1 MTTEI
6 VAGLPLRT
14 NAAGEP
20 ALCLVTG
27 ASGYIGG
34 RLIPELLDAG
44 YRVRVLARNATRL
57 SQHDWFPAVEVIEG
71 DAESSEVLARALAGV
86 DVAYYLIHSMM
97 LKSGFEES
105 ETQLAQLFGS
115 VARESGV
122 ARIVYL
128 GGIVNNEHEL
138 SPHMQAR
145 TDTGRLLRD
154 SGVGTIELRA
164 GVVIGSGSASFE
176 MLRYLTERLPIM
188 TVPKWVK
195 NRIQP
200 IAVRDVLRY
209 LVGAASLPDGVA
221 GVFDIGGPDVF
232 SYGEMMQRYAAAAG
246 LRPRVIIPVPVLTP
260 RLSSGWVG
268 LVTPVPFRLAKRLV
282 ESLKHEVV
290 AGPSRINELIPPA
303 VGGLTNFDKAVK
315 LALTKVKT
323 ASVETR
329 WSDASVPGAP
339 SEPLPTDP
347 DWAGGSLYKDVR
359 VMQGPASL
367 DEVWARIESIG
378 GDNGYSTASWAWE
391 LRGLIDRLIGGV
403 GLRRGRRDPLHLVV
417 GDAVDFWRVEELQSK
432 RLLRLRAEMKMPGL
446 AWLEFRI
453 EREAVT
459 GETLLTQTAT
469 YAPKG
474 LLGHAYWWAV
484 APMHGLVFPSMAKTA
499 LGKGARKVFA
509 DKAGKEIG

>member
-1 MTTEI
+1 MTAEI
-6 VAGLPLRT
+6 VAGLPLRRT
-14 NAAGEP
+14 AAGDA

-27 ASGYIGG
+27 ATGYIGG
-34 RLIPELLDAG
+34 RLITELLDAG
-44 YRVRVLARNATRL
+44 YRVRVLARNASRL
-57 SQHDWFPAVEVIEG
+57 TQHSWFASVEVIEG
-71 DAESSEVLARALAGV
+71 DAESETALKEALAGV

-97 LKSGFEES
+97 LKSGFEDSES
-105 ETQLAQLFGS
+105 RLAALFGR
-115 VARESGV
+115 VAKEQEVHRL
-122 ARIVYL
+122 VYL
-128 GGIVNNEHEL
+128 GGIVTGQHEL

-145 TDTGRLLRD
+145 TDTGRLLRE

-209 LVGAASLPDGVA
+209 LVGAASLPDEVD

-232 SYGEMMQRYAAAAG
+232 SYGEMMQRYASAAG
-246 LRPRVIIPVPVLTP
+246 LRRRIIIPVPVLTP

-290 AGPSRINELIPPA
+290 ASPSSINELIPPA
-303 VGGLTNFDKAVK
+303 VGGLTSFDRAVK
-315 LALTKVKT
+315 LALTKVKN

-329 WSDASVPGAP
+329 WSDASLPGAP

-359 VMQGPASL
+359 VMRGPASIS
-367 DEVWARIESIG
+367 EVWQRIESIG

-403 GLRRGRRDPLHLVV
+403 GLRRGRRDPVRLVV
-417 GDAVDFWRVEELQSK
+417 GDAVDFWRVEELEHE
-432 RLLRLRAEMKMPGL
+432 RVLRLRAEMKMPGL

-453 EREAVT
+453 EADSVT
-459 GETLLTQTAT
+459 GQTVLVQTAT

-474 LLGHAYWWAV
+474 LLGHLYWWAV

-499 LGKGARKVFA
+499 LGPGSRKG
-509 DKAGKEIG
+509 